1 MVDHFLNNS
10 VVDRL
15 VLLAV
20 VDIVVPEMAFVGRVV
35 GSLGCAFCG
44 DLVVGDNLGPCVGQT
59 DGGHCP
65 KSSLMSCL
73 RRGRLSCRR
82 SSFLS
87 SDEDLGEYRPRGRYN
102 CSKRFSMTPVASMYL
117 RFTFSVDRSRLC

>member
-65 KSSLMSCL
+65 KSSLMSCVFVVVV
-73 RRGRLSCRR
+73 CHVDVHR
-82 SSFLS
+82 SFPPT
-87 SDEDLGEYRPRGRYN
+87 RI
-102 CSKRFSMTPVASMYL
+102 
-117 RFTFSVDRSRLC
+117 